1 MENKIVD
8 LLNKT
13 FVSNLFEYN
22 KCTSYVDNSF
32 KIEMQCIYKPLNI
45 VLQYLEYATSNGA
58 DEELYEE
65 FFNDHLMKNIIFSL
79 PTNGSN
85 VDISG
90 NRIYTFADIKEHI
103 LSNKLSNI

>member
-1 MENKIVD
+1 MIENKIVD

-32 KIEMQCIYKPLNI
+32 KIEMRCTYKPLNI
-45 VLQYLEYATSNGA
+45 VLQYLKYSTNSS
-58 DEELYEE
+58 DEGLCEE
-65 FFNDHLMKNIIFSL
+65 FFNEHLMKNIIFSL

>member
-22 KCTSYVDNSF
+22 KRASYVDNSF
-32 KIEMQCIYKPLNI
+32 KIEMRCIYKPLNV
-45 VLQYLEYATSNGA
+45 VLQYLEYATNSA

-65 FFNDHLMKNIIFSL
+65 FFNEHLMKNIIFSL
-79 PTNGSN
+79 PTNGFIL
-85 VDISG
+85 DTLG

-103 LSNKLSNI
+103 LLNKLSNI

>member
-22 KCTSYVDNSF
+22 KRISYGDGYP
-32 KIEMQCIYKPLNI
+32 KIEMWCIYKPLNI
-45 VLQYLEYATSNGA
+45 VIQYLEYATIGT
-58 DEELYEE
+58 DEELGEKW
-65 FFNDHLMKNIIFSL
+65 FNEHLMRNIIFSL
-79 PTNGSN
+79 PTNGSLL
-85 VDISG
+85 DTLG

-103 LSNKLSNI
+103 LLNKLSNI